1 MCKKCGDNSIGKDK
15 MAKPILKLRK
25 KAFRKKKPQLNDVSG
40 NIERYRNGGEGM
52 IAWCNDNVWVPIYP
66 EGSDIATYYPMSDLP
81 DTPNSESGKSYK
93 SIWEAQHV
101 ILKEA
106 LRMKNKRFV
115 YSNIILC
122 WMRGEGKSLLACLI
136 QLWKFF
142 NWPKQ
147 QIMLGANS
155 KDQIKFVHF
164 DIMRDLILF
173 SPNLLK
179 IVGGKK
185 NLQEKEIRI
194 KDDEGN
200 VRSLI
205 RSISSFTG
213 IVSNI
218 TGYTFSEIF
227 DMKNPKFFTQLDGS
241 IRNIPNS
248 LGVIDST
255 VSEKTHILYGLYENF
270 IKGKTK
276 KVYFSYRCSKV
287 GDLSDYWNPNMTET
301 QLSDYKAKFPFGD
314 FERYFLNLWSAGTQR
329 IFSDEAIEATKLISV
344 DGELMSTG
352 KMLKLLKDKNHLI
365 DVASDVKKKG
375 EEFAEGVI
383 ETQEKINALMD
394 RMVPLSTVYSLK
406 NVFNENTRATMQ
418 DLEALGNLLD
428 TDWAILAG
436 VDFGD
441 PLAVRGLARTIVT
454 FTAKGLPRSRST
466 QFTFTD
472 ETAPKYVYFKLHVA
486 VIKDHSMD
494 KTKEILEVMHDEFDG
509 IDTLCGERY
518 RMWDMENWCNDRGIG
533 FEPVY
538 PNYERQK
545 EALKELLIAVNE
557 GRWKCPELAINGSK
571 KDDIR
576 DEEMEVFTHNIDKKW
591 FGSAEKFEKYGIQ
604 DDFVFSDAWCL
615 YGGKLLGVDDF
626 RARGGKLFF
635 GDYVPEEGLLGDY
648 A

>member
-1 MCKKCGDNSIGKDK
+1 

-25 KAFRKKKPQLNDVSG
+25 KALRKKKPIVKTSSGDVSS
-40 NIERYRNGGEGM
+40 NLERYRNGGEGM
-52 IAWCNDNVWVPIYP
+52 IAWCNENVWVPIYP
-66 EGSDIATYYPMSDLP
+66 EGSDIATYYPMSELP
-81 DTPNSESGKSYK
+81 DTINPESGKSYK
-93 SIWEAQHV
+93 YIWESQHV

-106 LRMKNKRFV
+106 LEMKNNRFL
-115 YSNIILC
+115 YSNIVLC

-155 KDQIKFVHF
+155 RDQIKFVHF
-164 DIMRDLILF
+164 DIIRDLILF

-179 IVGGKK
+179 VVGGKR

-255 VSEKTHILYGLYENF
+255 VSEKTHILYSLYENAL
-270 IKGKTK
+270 KGKTK
-276 KVYFSYRCSKV
+276 KVYFSYRCSKT
-287 GDLSDYWNPNMTET
+287 GDLKDYWNQNMTAT

-314 FERYFLNLWSAGTQR
+314 YERYFLNLWSAGTQR

-344 DGELMSTG
+344 DGELMNTE
-352 KMLKLLKDKNHLI
+352 KMLELLKKKNHLI
-365 DVASDVKKKG
+365 DVAGDLKDKG
-375 EEFAEGVI
+375 KSFADGVI
-383 ETQEKINALMD
+383 ETQTKIDALMD
-394 RMVPLSTVYSLK
+394 KMVPLDTIYSLK
-406 NVFNENTRATMQ
+406 NVFNENTRATIK
-418 DLEALGNLLD
+418 DLEGLGNLLD

-436 VDFGD
+436 LDFGD
-441 PLAVRGLARTIVT
+441 PLAVRGLARTVVT

-466 QFTFTD
+466 QFTFSD

-486 VIKDHSMD
+486 MISDHSMD
-494 KTKEILEVMHDEFDG
+494 KTKEILETMHDEFDG

-518 RMWDMENWCNDRGIG
+518 RMWDMENWCKDRGIG
-533 FEPVY
+533 FEPIY

-557 GRWKCPELAINGSK
+557 GRWKCPELAIKGSK

-576 DEEMEVFTHNIDKKW
+576 DEEMEVFTHDMDKKW
-591 FGSAEKFEKYGIQ
+591 FGSVEKFEKYGIQ
-604 DDFVFSDAWCL
+604 DDFIFADAWGL
-615 YGGKLLGVDDF
+615 YGGRLMGVDDF

-635 GDYVPEEGLLGDY
+635 GAYVPEKGLLGNY